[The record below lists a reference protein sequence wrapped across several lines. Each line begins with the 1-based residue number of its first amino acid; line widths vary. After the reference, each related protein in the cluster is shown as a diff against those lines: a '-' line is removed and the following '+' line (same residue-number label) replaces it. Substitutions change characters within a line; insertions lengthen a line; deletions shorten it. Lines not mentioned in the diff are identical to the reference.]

1 MLTVH
6 LLCNM
11 ALHHCDIIV
20 VAVQYGRQS
29 LELVLKSILGTE
41 KSLVSSEDYPQ
52 EFFDG
57 T

>member
-1 MLTVH
+1 
-6 LLCNM
+6 M

>member
-1 MLTVH
+1 MYEH
-6 LLCNM
+6 Y
-11 ALHHCDIIV
+11 IIV

-52 EFFDG
+52 DFFDG
-57 T
+57 MWETKL